1 MLPKSYAYLGRE
13 PGPKMLVEA
22 LKLFGTLEKPG
33 GADNP
38 VILAWAKEVGLG
50 STYRHDSI
58 AWCGLFMAVI
68 AKRAGKPPCPLNP
81 LWALNWA
88 TWGNAADRPMLGD
101 VLSFRRKTA
110 TGIAG
115 HVGLYVGEDAAA
127 FHVLG
132 GNQGDAVS
140 ITRVLKTRLKAAR
153 RLYKIQPENVRVISL
168 SSDGKLS
175 SNEA

>member
-1 MLPKSYAYLGRE
+1 MLPKNYAYLGRE

-22 LKLFGTLEKPG
+22 LKLYGTLEKPG
-33 GADNP
+33 DSDNP
-38 VILAWAKEVGLG
+38 VILDWAKETGQA
-50 STYRHDSI
+50 TYKAD
-58 AWCGLFMAVI
+58 ATPWCGLFMAVV

-88 TWGNAADRPMLGD
+88 LWGVAADKPMLGD
-101 VLSFRRKTA
+101 VLSFTRKTA

-115 HVGLYVGEDAAA
+115 HVGLYVGEDATA

-140 ITRVLKTRLKAAR
+140 ITRVLKSRLKAAR
-153 RLYKIQPENVRVISL
+153 RSYKIQPANVRTIRL
-168 SSDGKLS
+168 SSGGKLS
-175 SNEA
+175 TNEA